1 MPLKPLKLNNFET
14 VQTERANR
22 YISFQWGEKLRGRR
36 KKKAHSNR
44 YIINTV
50 CYATS
55 FCENFTGE
63 VFLDLKVQN
72 QQGCSQPHKSQ

>member
-22 YISFQWGEKLRGRR
+22 YISFQWGEKLRDRR

-44 YIINTV
+44 YITNTV

-55 FCENFTGE
+55 FCENFT
-63 VFLDLKVQN
+63 
-72 QQGCSQPHKSQ
+72 